1 MNTVIKRQQISGS
14 VMLYDFTTEVI
25 LSPWG
30 QSSSEHRWP
39 TSEIES
45 LIKLTLWCSAL
56 QLQIFTAPRLAGFFV
71 WGSKNGLRRRWNI
84 SISCI
89 SHKAICSWGKHIS
102 SQSSCFLISG
112 LSDPM
117 PRCYLWSRRWH
128 HNDFTIAVSNFTPN
142 SFHVPELNWSIL
154 KGTVR
159 LFLFVHV
166 RSRCFTVG

>member
-1 MNTVIKRQQISGS
+1 
-14 VMLYDFTTEVI
+14 MLYDFTTEVTF
-25 LSPWG
+25 SPWA
-30 QSSSEHRWP
+30 QSSSEHLWP
-39 TSEIES
+39 TSEICS
-45 LIKLTLWCSAL
+45 LIKLTLLFSAL
-56 QLQIFTAPRLAGFFV
+56 ELQIFT
-71 WGSKNGLRRRWNI
+71 KNGLWRHWNI

-102 SQSSCFLISG
+102 SHSSCFLISG

-128 HNDFTIAVSNFTPN
+128 HNGFTIPVSNFTPN

-154 KGTVR
+154 KGTVW

-166 RSRCFTVG
+166 RSRCFSVG

>member
-1 MNTVIKRQQISGS
+1 MTSPLRSPSLPGPNHRLCTFAHMFINQTNPFFS
-14 VMLYDFTTEVI
+14 VLE
-25 LSPWG
+25 
-30 QSSSEHRWP
+30 
-39 TSEIES
+39 
-45 LIKLTLWCSAL
+45 
-56 QLQIFTAPRLAGFFV
+56 LQIFTARRLTGFFV
-71 WGSKNGLRRRWNI
+71 WDAKIGLWGHWNI

-89 SHKAICSWGKHIS
+89 SHKAMCNWGKHIS

-117 PRCYLWSRRWH
+117 PRCYLWLRRWH
-128 HNDFTIAVSNFTPN
+128 HNGFTIPVSNFTPN

-154 KGTVR
+154 KGAVR